1 MAGSMMQEIRYLLPV
16 NRALLIC
23 AAMSSCLLLG
33 AFLFE
38 YVGGFVPCKMCI
50 WQRWA
55 HGAVV
60 LVALS
65 GLMLPADIR
74 KNASLLLVF
83 LAAVT
88 SAAIAAF
95 HVGVEWH
102 LWEGPSGCSVPLGNS
117 GDITL
122 LVDQLLAT
130 PVVRCDEAPWS
141 LFGIS
146 MAGWNTIL
154 SLDIAGFAL
163 MSWIANRHTG

>member
-38 YVGGFVPCKMCI
+38 YVGGLVPCKMCI

-55 HGAVV
+55 HGAVI
-60 LVALS
+60 LIALS
-65 GLMLPADIR
+65 GLLISADIR
-74 KNASLLLVF
+74 KKAALLLVF

-88 SAAIAAF
+88 SASIAGF
-95 HVGVEWH
+95 HAGVEWK
-102 LWEGPSGCSVPLGNS
+102 LWDGPSGCSASLGNS
-117 GDITL
+117 GDMAL

-130 PVVRCDEAPWS
+130 PVVRCDEVPWS

-163 MSWIANRHTG
+163 MSWLANRQTG